1 MLENFTHNIRK
12 SWFIWVWARLNQH
25 VLIKRTHISHLSAF
39 SFYVSL
45 LFLVSKK
52 QLIINSSLY
61 NNSSIPLGTKQY
73 DPAVIGRLTQ
83 NYNWEISGIFWSDS
97 RPGAPLL
104 WPDHNNNET
113 FKIEFIHK
121 KLTYTCRVSPW
132 KKNAKHNFFCSNP
145 ETYLLCSCTILKK
158 IYNQTTNSI
167 TSSLLI
173 PRDNGRRQFFLSR
186 HYDYFLWRSLIRFDS
201 LRTHALFSTLLG
213 CNGRIPHLQWYH
225 AHDGH
230 FCICE
235 QGVIRLFRQFNKITR
250 LYKIQLSV
258 KFISSYYYSGESS
271 LGHDRQ
277 HYKLTFPIQ
286 PYSLHVP
293 PLHTNRRPQ
302 PRNHT
307 IVFFDRQKGQTTHF
321 TIILD

>member
-25 VLIKRTHISHLSAF
+25 VLIKSTHISHLSAF

-121 KLTYTCRVSPW
+121 KTYVYMSCVSLK
-132 KKNAKHNFFCSNP
+132 KKNAKHNFFV
-145 ETYLLCSCTILKK
+145 LILKLTYYAHAPFSK
-158 IYNQTTNSI
+158 KSTTKLRTRLRPVYSYHVTI
-167 TSSLLI
+167 VDAS
-173 PRDNGRRQFFLSR
+173 FFFWVVIMVIFCG
-186 HYDYFLWRSLIRFDS
+186 DPWFDS
-201 LRTHALFSTLLG
+201 
-213 CNGRIPHLQWYH
+213 
-225 AHDGH
+225 
-230 FCICE
+230 
-235 QGVIRLFRQFNKITR
+235 
-250 LYKIQLSV
+250 
-258 KFISSYYYSGESS
+258 
-271 LGHDRQ
+271 
-277 HYKLTFPIQ
+277 
-286 PYSLHVP
+286 
-293 PLHTNRRPQ
+293 
-302 PRNHT
+302 
-307 IVFFDRQKGQTTHF
+307 IV
-321 TIILD
+321 